1 MGDRSPV
8 RPSTRAVVQK
18 IEQRLTELIA
28 ARYPDRRERP
38 GYGRLAGEIC
48 EATGGAIS
56 GTYLWQ
62 LATGKKRNPTLE
74 QLDVLAEFFGVPIE
88 YFYND
93 AVAQNVR
100 DRGARLAAS
109 ESESGIA
116 ESALLRRQ
124 LAEQDVQKI
133 AMRAG
138 SMSPAL
144 RQQLLKMMET
154 LDPKPPQGEGPE

>member
-1 MGDRSPV
+1 M
-8 RPSTRAVVQK
+8 QK

-38 GYGRLAGEIC
+38 GYGRLASEIC

-74 QLDVLAEFFGVPIE
+74 QLDVLAEFFDVPIE

-93 AVAQNVR
+93 AVAADVR
-100 DRGARLAAS
+100 ERVSQSARSEPAADT
-109 ESESGIA
+109 ETE
-116 ESALLRRQ
+116 ESALLRQ
-124 LAEQDVQKI
+124 KLAEQDVQMI

-144 RQQLLKMMET
+144 RQQLLKMMES
-154 LDPKPPQGEGPE
+154 LDPTPPRNEDRQ